1 MLLLPLIGYAQNGN
15 DAVSGANLTQWLL
28 LGVVL
33 ALILVVIFMVANS
46 FLGLEARITGADRT
60 GKSFAII
67 PGRDELIPNKLPDGV
82 QKDRVVTL
90 RQGFDVN
97 LLGEPSMEIE
107 DKAVTTVAMQ
117 PANFIGMS
125 PLPKLQVAEGD
136 TVAIGDELF
145 YDKKRGRIKYVSPV
159 SGEVIEIRRGEKR
172 AILEVVILLD
182 KEQRKR
188 KHESVPSLDGDRQEV
203 VDFMLEAGV
212 WPMLRQRPYNIVA
225 DPDETPKSIFVSTF
239 DTAPQA
245 PNLALVA
252 EGHGVAFQRGLDVL
266 SKLTAGRVHLGL
278 DGNSPP
284 PSIFANAF
292 GVEKH
297 YFRGKHPAGN
307 VGIHIHHVDPVDAT
321 QVVWTTGVQDVI
333 AIGELFL
340 HGEFYGNRV
349 IALAGDEFERPR
361 HLRTV
366 MCASIADLIKGELNR
381 PEKEVRVISGD
392 VLSGVSKTHNGYVNF
407 YDDQLTSI
415 EEGNYFELFGW
426 LLPVDPRP
434 SRSGTF
440 PNKLFGKDYKYK
452 ATTNNHGEKRA
463 FVVTGEY
470 EAVLPMDILPQH
482 LMKAIM
488 ANDFERMEGLGLYEL
503 VEEDIAI
510 CEFACT
516 SKQPLQRILRQ
527 GLDTMRAQG

>member
-1 MLLLPLIGYAQNGN
+1 MLLLPALGYAQGA
-15 DAVSGANLTQWLL
+15 DEAISGSNLTQVLL
-28 LGVVL
+28 LGTVL
-33 ALILVVIFMVANS
+33 ALILIVIFMVANS
-46 FLGLEARITGADRT
+46 FLGLEARITGADKT
-60 GKSFAII
+60 GKHFAII
-67 PGRDELIPNKLPDGV
+67 PSRDELIPSKLPEGV
-82 QKDRVVTL
+82 QKNRVINL

-97 LLGEPSMEIE
+97 LLGEPSPEIE
-107 DKAVTTVAMQ
+107 DKVVTTVAMQ
-117 PANFIGMS
+117 PPNFIGMS
-125 PLPKLQVAEGD
+125 PLPKLAVNVGDSVA
-136 TVAIGDELF
+136 AGDELF
-145 YDKKRGRIKYVSPV
+145 YDKKAGRVKYVAPA
-159 SGEVIEIRRGEKR
+159 SGEVIDIRRGEKR

-182 KEQRKR
+182 KEQRFR
-188 KHESVPSLDGDRQEV
+188 KHDVVPTLEGDRQEI

-212 WPMLRQRPYNIVA
+212 WPMLRQRPYNVVA
-225 DPDETPKSIFVSTF
+225 DPDEKPKSIFVSTF

-245 PNLALVA
+245 PNLALIA
-252 EGHGVAFQRGLDVL
+252 EGHSVAFQRGLDVL
-266 SKLTAGRVHLGL
+266 SKLTPGRVHLGL
-278 DGNSPP
+278 DGNTTPP
-284 PSIFANAF
+284 TVFANAF

-340 HGEFYGNRV
+340 HGAFYGQRV
-349 IALAGDEFERPR
+349 IALAGDEFKRPR
-361 HLRTV
+361 HLRTY
-366 MCASIADLIKGELNR
+366 MCASIADLVKGEIAY
-381 PEKEVRVISGD
+381 PDKEVRFISGD
-392 VLSGVSKTHNGYVNF
+392 VLSGVQKPKDGYLNF

-452 ATTNNHGEKRA
+452 ATTNSHGEKRA